1 MQESVPVAAAEA
13 RPIEQATAAAP
24 PATPGEPLTD
34 PRALQILST
43 EHWSLLAT
51 RSLAYNEAFAR
62 AGMFLS
68 FLSASLIVI
77 GFLIGS
83 QGLSSAVVPIAT
95 LLLLAD
101 LYIGVA
107 TVGRLLDASGE
118 ELQCVRG
125 MNRIRNAYREMV
137 PGLEPYFVSGFHDD
151 ARGVL
156 ATYGFVSRSGMLPN
170 ILHGLTTTI
179 GMVATIDAMILGALC
194 ALVAVALGTGVEIAV
209 TLAIAG
215 FMVGFSVFAFVGMR
229 TSMGQQARAESRFP
243 TPDEHAG

>member
-1 MQESVPVAAAEA
+1 MQESVPAGAAETPPFE
-13 RPIEQATAAAP
+13 RATEAS
-24 PATPGEPLTD
+24 PATHGEPLRD
-34 PRALQILST
+34 PRALQILTT

-51 RSLAYNEAFAR
+51 RSLAYNEAFSR

-83 QGLSSAVVPIAT
+83 QGLSSAVVPVA
-95 LLLLAD
+95 LVLLLAD
-101 LYIGVA
+101 LYIGTA
-107 TVGRLLDASGE
+107 TVGRLLGASGE

-125 MNRIRNAYREMV
+125 MNRIRHAYREMV

-156 ATYGFVSRSGMLPN
+156 ATYGYGDRPGILPN

-179 GMVATIDAMILGALC
+179 GMVATIDAMILGALG
-194 ALVAVALGTGVEIAV
+194 ALVAIGLGAGLEVAVL
-209 TLAIAG
+209 LALVGFLAG
-215 FMVGFSVFAFVGMR
+215 FAVFAIVGMR
-229 TSMGQQARAESRFP
+229 ASMGQQARAASRFP
-243 TPDEHAG
+243 TPHDPET